1 MINTSLEYKKALEND
16 KRIFLPKVSI
26 QLSDN
31 DKTVLEI
38 GGANIMQGGLKID
51 DGTSNQGS
59 FDIGAAIINKLTL
72 NINNIYD
79 DYSLYDSSNAVVT
92 VFVGLQ
98 LTNRIEWLK
107 KGVFNADDPR
117 FNTSIITLECLDN
130 MKKFDKQYDGKLG
143 FPATLQ
149 TIINYCCSKC
159 GVILNTNQ
167 FDNYTYKVYESPF
180 GANEPVTY
188 REIISYC
195 AQIAGCYAR
204 CNTDGYLELKWYD
217 TSIISKMGGL
227 DGGNYI
233 DNRSGDSADG
243 GNFIDYTSGNAV
255 DGGNFSGLTEYSH
268 LYSLSSPQ
276 IATDDVVITG
286 ISVTASDKLSSENT
300 DKNTEGET
308 HLSGSSGYVLKIQN
322 NPLIEY
328 GRASDV
334 ANYLGSKINGMKFR
348 PMSVLALG
356 NPAIEAGDCVVI
368 TDRKSN
374 SYYSYI
380 TNLNYSLGAQESF
393 SCDAETPARNSS
405 QRYSEMTKAV
415 VEARKNT
422 QKQLSQYDLVA
433 QQLGSLMANAV
444 GMYETTT
451 VDESDGSVIRY
462 MHDKPKLKD
471 SRTIWKQTIDA
482 FAVSTDGG
490 VTWPYGHDKNGNV
503 LATVLTAIGINA
515 DWIKAG
521 VITGV
526 EINNGNGTFKVDSS
540 GNTTAN
546 NLRALNAQIT
556 GGSIYLEGSMG
567 TGVSFKMEGRDK
579 KALIYSDGIIFA
591 DKDNSNTSI
600 APRYGAS
607 GFSFYG
613 KEFGAE
619 LTENGA
625 YEAPIGGKVYGI
637 IISKPRNG
645 GYLETVRI
653 TQNGIAMKDL
663 RDTSVNSISINN
675 EGSVTCNS
683 IVVRNGKKSKCVET
697 LNYGN
702 RLLYCYETPSPIFGD
717 IGRAVLDN
725 TGTCYIYLDD
735 VFSETIDFD
744 YAYNVF
750 TQKYGQGDLWVSELQ
765 PLYFVIKGTPGMEFA
780 WEVKAKQV
788 GHGMDRLETYSIQPE
803 TKTFDYADE
812 AVKYIKEYEKELL
825 NYE

>member
-79 DYSLYDSSNAVVT
+79 DYSLYDFSNAVVT

-167 FDNYTYKVYESPF
+167 FDNYAYKVYESPF

-233 DNRSGDSADG
+233 DYRSGDSADG

-308 HLSGSSGYVLKIQN
+308 RLSGSSGYVLKIQN

-380 TNLNYSLGAQESF
+380 TNLTYSLGAQESF

-405 QRYSEMTKAV
+405 QRFTGATKAV
-415 VEARKNT
+415 VEAKKNT
-422 QKQLSQYDLVA
+422 QKQLSQYDLTA
-433 QQLGSLMANAV
+433 QQLGALMSNAM
-444 GMYETTT
+444 GMYETNVIDKT
-451 VDESDGSVIRY
+451 DGSTVRY
-462 MHDKPKLKD
+462 LHNKVKMEE
-471 SRTIWKQTIDA
+471 SNIIWKQTIDA

-490 VTWPYGHDKNGNV
+490 KTWKAGHDKDGNI
-503 LATVLTAIGINA
+503 LATVLNAIGINA
-515 DWIKAG
+515 EWIKAG
-521 VITGV
+521 IITGIEIKNESDTFSIDKDGVITSTSENGKV
-526 EINNGNGTFKVDSS
+526 STNIFRGQISVVNKNSPPIPNPDGGLDVAPAGLSITSTAFNSFVDISDDEFSLGYYEKTDFGGRKTREFYISMRMKEIYIEYPIISISSLRISSIDANLITADALINNSDPRLKNIESHISDAERILNKLETIIFRWKDSEDQKLHM
-540 GNTTAN
+540 G
-546 NLRALNAQIT
+546 LNAENVKETFGNKYGIVT
-556 GGSIYLEGSMG
+556 EEKGGYK
-567 TGVSFKMEGRDK
+567 GVSYIEIIPLLVSAVNKHTERLDSIDK
-579 KALIYSDGIIFA
+579 KLDQI
-591 DKDNSNTSI
+591 
-600 APRYGAS
+600 
-607 GFSFYG
+607 
-613 KEFGAE
+613 
-619 LTENGA
+619 
-625 YEAPIGGKVYGI
+625 
-637 IISKPRNG
+637 
-645 GYLETVRI
+645 LER
-653 TQNGIAMKDL
+653 
-663 RDTSVNSISINN
+663 R
-675 EGSVTCNS
+675 
-683 IVVRNGKKSKCVET
+683 
-697 LNYGN
+697 
-702 RLLYCYETPSPIFGD
+702 
-717 IGRAVLDN
+717 
-725 TGTCYIYLDD
+725 
-735 VFSETIDFD
+735 
-744 YAYNVF
+744 
-750 TQKYGQGDLWVSELQ
+750 
-765 PLYFVIKGTPGMEFA
+765 
-780 WEVKAKQV
+780 
-788 GHGMDRLETYSIQPE
+788 
-803 TKTFDYADE
+803 
-812 AVKYIKEYEKELL
+812 
-825 NYE
+825 

>member
-1 MINTSLEYKKALEND
+1 MINTSLEYKKALEDD
-16 KRIFLPKVSI
+16 KRVFLTKVSI

-31 DKTVLEI
+31 NKAVLEI
-38 GGANIMQGGLKID
+38 NGANIMQGGLKID

-59 FDIGAAIINKLTL
+59 FDIGAAVINKLTL

-79 DYSLYDSSNAVVT
+79 DYSLYDFSNAVVT

-117 FNTSIITLECLDN
+117 FNTSVITLECLDN

-159 GVILNTNQ
+159 GVILKTNQ
-167 FDNYTYKVYESPF
+167 FDNYTYKVYQSPF

-233 DNRSGDSADG
+233 DYRSGDSADG

-286 ISVTASDKLSSENT
+286 ISVTASDKLSSGNT

-308 HLSGSSGYVLKIQN
+308 RLSGSSRYVLKIQN

-380 TNLNYSLGAQESF
+380 TNLTYSLGAQESF
-393 SCDAETPARNSS
+393 SCDAESPARNSS
-405 QRYSEMTKAV
+405 QRYSEMTKAI

-462 MHDKPKLKD
+462 MHDKPELKD

-521 VITGV
+521 VITGI
-526 EINNGNGTFKVDSS
+526 EINNGNGTFKVDQN
-540 GNTTAN
+540 GGVTAGD
-546 NLRALNAQIT
+546 LTASNAHIT
-556 GGSIYLEGSMG
+556 GGTILLEDAGYNNPSLQLSDKNYKAGVYSSGIWFDVVKGADSYSRTSYRKESIEMYLH
-567 TGVSFKMEGRDK
+567 K
-579 KALIYSDGIIFA
+579 
-591 DKDNSNTSI
+591 
-600 APRYGAS
+600 
-607 GFSFYG
+607 
-613 KEFGAE
+613 FGLE
-619 LTENGA
+619 LTENSISGL
-625 YEAPIGGKVYGI
+625 YGMI
-637 IISKPRNG
+637 LSEPRSG
-645 GYLETVRI
+645 GYFETVQI
-653 TQNGIAMKDL
+653 SQNGIMMQNFSAGGENAILIKKEG
-663 RDTSVNSISINN
+663 IIN
-675 EGSVTCNS
+675 CNS
-683 IVVRNGKKSKCVET
+683 IVVRNGNKSKLVET
-697 LNYGN
+697 RNYGD
-702 RLLYCYETPSPIFGD
+702 RLLYCYETPSPMFGD

-725 TGTCYIYLDD
+725 TGTCYIYLED

-750 TQKYGQGDLWVSELQ
+750 LQEYGQGDLWVDDLQ
-765 PLYFVIKGTPGMEFA
+765 PLYFIVKGTPGMEFA

-803 TKTFDYADE
+803 IKTFDYADE

>member
-38 GGANIMQGGLKID
+38 SGANIMQGGLKID

-79 DYSLYDSSNAVVT
+79 DYSLYDFSKAVVT

-130 MKKFDKQYDGKLG
+130 MKKFDKQYDGKLE

-167 FDNYTYKVYESPF
+167 FDNYTYKVYVSPF

-286 ISVTASDKLSSENT
+286 ISVTASDKLSNENT
-300 DKNTEGET
+300 DKNIAGET
-308 HLSGSSGYVLKIQN
+308 HLSGSSGYVLKIQS
-322 NPLIEY
+322 NPLIEH

-380 TNLNYSLGAQESF
+380 TNLTYSLGAQESF

-462 MHDKPKLKD
+462 MHDKPELKE

-490 VTWPYGHDKNGNV
+490 VTWPYGHDKEGNV
-503 LATVLTAIGINA
+503 LATVLSVIGINA
-515 DWIKAG
+515 EWI
-521 VITGV
+521 
-526 EINNGNGTFKVDSS
+526 
-540 GNTTAN
+540 
-546 NLRALNAQIT
+546 NAWNI
-556 GGSIYLEGSMG
+556 
-567 TGVSFKMEGRDK
+567 K
-579 KALIYSDGIIFA
+579 
-591 DKDNSNTSI
+591 
-600 APRYGAS
+600 
-607 GFSFYG
+607 
-613 KEFGAE
+613 
-619 LTENGA
+619 
-625 YEAPIGGKVYGI
+625 IGGEQ
-637 IISKPRNG
+637 R
-645 GYLETVRI
+645 GYLELFDSNNVKRISAKDGRLTFYRYDGVECGSTGHSYTIMDTCFFLKDISGMADNYQIFARPYLFEMSYLLYENSQLDPYVRLWLNYDKESQKANAYLELKNELNVDVRLSRYGIYSRSNIATDGNISVHGSGEIKGNLNVTGRI
-653 TQNGIAMKDL
+653 TSYSAKSRAIRTD
-663 RDTSVNSISINN
+663 SY
-675 EGSVTCNS
+675 
-683 IVVRNGKKSKCVET
+683 GK
-697 LNYGN
+697 
-702 RLLYCYETPSPIFGD
+702 RLLYCYEMPSPMFGD
-717 IGRAVLDN
+717 IGRGKLDEN
-725 TGTCYIYLDD
+725 GACYIYVDVIFAEAIDLDC
-735 VFSETIDFD
+735 S
-744 YAYNVF
+744 YNVF
-750 TQKYGQGDLWVSELQ
+750 LQKYGRGDIWVDELNPQ
-765 PLYFVIKGTPGMEFA
+765 YFIVKGTPEMDFT
-780 WEVKAKQV
+780 WEIKAKQL
-788 GHGMDRLETYSIQPE
+788 GYNMDRLETYTTHPE
-803 TKTFDYADE
+803 GEIIDYADE
-812 AVKYIKEYEKELL
+812 AVKYIAILEKELL